1 MNVWA
6 NLFNRRKVKLTD
18 PASWNLG
25 DGSYSGKSVTTDTT
39 LSLSTAWRCVWLRY
53 GVLGS
58 LPMGMF
64 ERLPDGNKREATDH
78 WLHSLIHD
86 SPNADQGAAEFWGGM
101 VASIDTKGN
110 AYAEKVRSGSRIV
123 ALQPLDADLTEP
135 YRVPGGGRRFR
146 TSDPRATARDLSE
159 DDVFHLRG
167 YTLGG
172 DVGLSAISYGRHSL
186 GLAMATD
193 EAASKTFAKG
203 LQLAGFVEM
212 ATGTK
217 LTPEQRDDLVKL
229 FARFAGSSNSGKVM
243 PLDPGM
249 KFQQFSMLPK
259 DAQLLEA
266 RNFSPEEICRWF
278 ATPPILIGHASN
290 GQTMFGTGVGQILL
304 GWLTLDLN
312 PFLKKIEQAVWKQLL
327 TPAERPRFFAEYNR
341 EAILEADIV
350 AKGEHL
356 VRMAQNG
363 FMDRNEGR
371 RKLNLSP
378 KPGPGADAL
387 TVQSNLV
394 PIDLLGTQAARPTQ
408 PAPGEPI

>member
-1 MNVWA
+1 MSVWSG
-6 NLFNRRKVKLTD
+6 LFNRRKVKLTD
-18 PASWNLG
+18 PSSWSL
-25 DGSYSGKSVTTDTT
+25 DGGNHAGKFVTADTT
-39 LSLSTAWRCVWLRY
+39 LSLSTAWRCIWLRY
-53 GVLGS
+53 GILGS

-64 ERLPDGNKREATDH
+64 ENTPDGGKREAKEH
-78 WLHSLIHD
+78 WLHPLIHD

-101 VASIDTKGN
+101 VANIDTRGN
-110 AYAEKVRSGSRIV
+110 AYAEKVRSGPRVV
-123 ALQPLDADLTEP
+123 ALQPLDSDLTEP
-135 YRVPGGGRRFR
+135 YRAPGASRRYR
-146 TSDPRATARDLSE
+146 TSDPRASARDLAE
-159 DDVFHLRG
+159 DDVLHLRG

-172 DVGLSAISYGRHSL
+172 DVGLSAISYGRQTL
-186 GLAMATD
+186 GLAMAET
-193 EAASKTFAKG
+193 ETASKTVAKG

-217 LTPEQRDDLVKL
+217 LTPEQRNELVAM
-229 FARFAGSSNSGKVM
+229 FAKFSGSSNAGKVM

-266 RNFSPEEICRWF
+266 RGFSVEEICRWF
-278 ATPPILIGHASN
+278 ATPPILIGHATS

-312 PFLKKIEQAVWKQLL
+312 PFLRKIEQAVWKQMLS
-327 TPAERPRFFAEYNR
+327 PAERLRYFPEYNR
-341 EAILEADIV
+341 EAILEADVV

-363 FMDRNEGR
+363 FMSRNEGR

-378 KPGPGADAL
+378 DSSPAADAL
-387 TVQSNLV
+387 TVQSNLL
-394 PIDLLGTQAARPTQ
+394 PLDQLGKQPSRQTQ